1 LSADMTLYEAVLS
14 FTVVPTAA
22 GADGS
27 LVFEVF
33 KPGASVP
40 FVSCAVPGVGAGV
53 ILEDTVGIGDSVAFG
68 VLVTSG
74 VFVGLPVGFMVGFT
88 VGSVFIS
95 SS

>member
-1 LSADMTLYEAVLS
+1 MTLYEAVLS
-14 FTVVPTAA
+14 FTVVPTVA
-22 GADGS
+22 GDNVA
-27 LVFEVF
+27 LVFEGVVL
-33 KPGASVP
+33 GVAVP
-40 FVSCAVPGVGAGV
+40 CASCAAPGVGAGV
-53 ILEDTVGIGDSVAFG
+53 ILGDTVGIGASVAFG